1 MLCIVQWIT
10 CQFSDL
16 AVSIGV
22 IICPCLWCS
31 AEDEEDTIAAQEV
44 VEGEADHAGELDDL
58 AKEGYHPH
66 Y

>member
-1 MLCIVQWIT
+1 M
-10 CQFSDL
+10 
-16 AVSIGV
+16 SIGV

>member
-1 MLCIVQWIT
+1 MSYACKIAHL
-10 CQFSDL
+10 
-16 AVSIGV
+16 SIYCCEYCV

-58 AKEGYHPH
+58 AKEGNPH